1 MAVLKKNRANR
12 PLHYLPPQNL
22 LPRTYHIKTSFTEHM
37 QATASWSVTAST
49 SAEQRN
55 RPQHLMIQI
64 YCLDNAANENA
75 ANENAAS
82 AKAVFIHQLLDVY

>member
-1 MAVLKKNRANR
+1 MVGD
-12 PLHYLPPQNL
+12 
-22 LPRTYHIKTSFTEHM
+22 
-37 QATASWSVTAST
+37 SVHVSGT
-49 SAEQRN
+49 AEQRN

-75 ANENAAS
+75 AS